1 MVVASG
7 QINNVSAVLA
17 IFVEK
22 ITLLTINLENN
33 VVKRLVIYEN
43 PQLNKVWYSWLTLCA
58 SFKSGHVYPIANAVV
73 FFCVQLFEVSGG

>member
-17 IFVEK
+17 MFVEK
-22 ITLLTINLENN
+22 ITLLTINLEKN

-43 PQLNKVWYSWLTLCA
+43 PQLKKGW
-58 SFKSGHVYPIANAVV
+58 
-73 FFCVQLFEVSGG
+73 

>member
-17 IFVEK
+17 IFVKK

-43 PQLNKVWYSWLTLCA
+43 PQLKKVW
-58 SFKSGHVYPIANAVV
+58 
-73 FFCVQLFEVSGG
+73 